1 VTRELDFNRATAPD
15 IYRRTRRLTRSAD
28 GGFELDGPGEEVEA
42 VLEMRRFDPDAVL
55 SAQPEAV
62 DGPLAEALGRA
73 IAGFHAEAEARP
85 DGGGAGAL
93 GYTIHSNAE
102 VMRGLGP
109 GIDQARAERLIA
121 ATTAEFARR
130 APLLEARR
138 AAGLGRRCHGDL
150 HLGNIL
156 LEAGRPVIF
165 DCIEFND
172 RLSEIDVQ
180 YDLAFTLMDLDFRGR
195 RDAAVRLLTA
205 WLDEAARRFPQGRLE
220 GLAALPL
227 MLSVRAAVRAHV
239 LAHAGDAAGAN
250 AYLDAALA
258 HLAPPA
264 PRLMAVGGLSGTGK
278 TTYARKAAPGFGASP
293 GAVVLRTDEIRKRMA
308 GVGPDEPLSRDV
320 YTPEFYEA
328 VYEAFFADAA
338 AALAAG
344 RSVVLDATFVQPAL
358 RARAE
363 AVAREA
369 GAPFEGVWLE
379 GDPKLL
385 AARIEGRAKDA
396 SDATVETLKMQLELD
411 LGEIAWR
418 RTPA

>member
-1 VTRELDFNRATAPD
+1 
-15 IYRRTRRLTRSAD
+15 
-28 GGFELDGPGEEVEA
+28 
-42 VLEMRRFDPDAVL
+42 
-55 SAQPEAV
+55 
-62 DGPLAEALGRA
+62 
-73 IAGFHAEAEARP
+73 
-85 DGGGAGAL
+85 
-93 GYTIHSNAE
+93 
-102 VMRGLGP
+102 MRGLGP